1 MSIPLNADDWR
12 RLARRRLPRMVF
24 DFLEGGAEGEAG
36 LERNRTAFA
45 QWDFA
50 PRRLADVSR
59 RSLAVRVLGRD
70 HAMPLFIAPTGLNG
84 IYRPGADAMLAR
96 AASAAGIPFAL
107 STASNAAIEE
117 IARVAE
123 GVKWF
128 QLYVMHRDIARTLT
142 RRARNAGFDAL
153 ILTVDV
159 PVNGYRERD
168 LRNGFGM
175 PPRYTPRVL
184 WGGLT
189 HPAWSL
195 DLLRHGFPRLRNF
208 DAIEASDPAVQ
219 AALLRREMDASF
231 DWDALAALRDAWP
244 RPLIVKGIL
253 REDEVSRCAA
263 LGVDAV
269 ILSNHGGRQIDGAIA
284 PITAL
289 AGMTRKEAPLLML
302 DSGIRRGAD
311 VLKALCLGAGMA
323 GVGRAALYALAAGG
337 EAGVTAWL
345 SSVRDEM
352 DRLLALLGVTSPGE
366 LGPELLHRAA

>member
-1 MSIPLNADDWR
+1 MPTPLTADDWR

-24 DFLEGGAEGEAG
+24 DFLEGGAEGEAA
-36 LERNRTAFA
+36 LDRNRTAFA

-96 AASAAGIPFAL
+96 AAAAAGIPFAL

-117 IARVAE
+117 IAQAGE

-128 QLYVMHRDIARTLT
+128 QLYVMHRDIARALT
-142 RRARNAGFDAL
+142 RRALDAGFDAL

-168 LRNGFGM
+168 LRNRFGM
-175 PPRYTPRVL
+175 PPRYTPRVI
-184 WGGLT
+184 WDGLT

-195 DLLRHGFPRLRNF
+195 DLLLHGLPRLRNF
-208 DAIEASDPAVQ
+208 DAIEAVDPAVQ

-231 DWDALAALRDAWP
+231 DWNALAALRGAWP

-253 REDEVSRCAA
+253 REDEVRRCAA

-284 PITAL
+284 PLTAM
-289 AGMTRKEAPLLML
+289 AGMTRKDAPLLML

-345 SSVRDEM
+345 SSLRDEM